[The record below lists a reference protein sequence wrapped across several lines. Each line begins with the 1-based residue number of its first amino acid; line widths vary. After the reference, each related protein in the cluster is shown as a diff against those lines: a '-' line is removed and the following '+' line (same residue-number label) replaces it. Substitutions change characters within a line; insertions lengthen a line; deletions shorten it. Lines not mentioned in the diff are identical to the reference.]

1 MQISYDFGILLS
13 GKKKNDKIKK
23 KKEGKYR
30 ESGLRKRRGMIWR
43 IKKSNGIRA
52 NRRAVEE
59 LRGDEGMCEALLEIM
74 EPEIMKIKEETR
86 QETMREAI
94 LRAVEGFRD
103 LGADD
108 DRIKEILKKKYA
120 FSDEEAEKYL

>member
-1 MQISYDFGILLS
+1 
-13 GKKKNDKIKK
+13 
-23 KKEGKYR
+23 
-30 ESGLRKRRGMIWR
+30 
-43 IKKSNGIRA
+43 
-52 NRRAVEE
+52 
-59 LRGDEGMCEALLEIM
+59 MCQALLEIM